1 MASDNAALSAEDKF
15 AAYAA
20 KVSERGLFPV
30 WDAPTR
36 LVRDADLPWA
46 EAPDGTA
53 IKLQHV
59 DLNQN
64 LWISMTRLPPGARVV
79 THYHTGHVY
88 AVTLQGRWFYEES
101 PEEVSEPGSY
111 LFEPAGSTHT
121 LCTPEDV
128 EGDTIVWF
136 AVFGANINLGGEGE
150 VVSVVDARAAL
161 EMYETY
167 CDALGLDCSALI
179 VEGR

>member
-101 PEEVSEPGSY
+101 PMISRN
-111 LFEPAGSTHT
+111 FT
-121 LCTPEDV
+121 
-128 EGDTIVWF
+128 
-136 AVFGANINLGGEGE
+136 NL
-150 VVSVVDARAAL
+150 
-161 EMYETY
+161 
-167 CDALGLDCSALI
+167 
-179 VEGR
+179 